1 MRTIAGHIKL
11 WSGARVALLALTL
24 AGCRQSAPDDLIV
37 HEETTAAIV
46 FVKTTGE
53 ETLNRSWA
61 ESNLYKL
68 SPISPDGV
76 VTPITNFT
84 G

>member
-1 MRTIAGHIKL
+1 MKTIAGNKMLGH
-11 WSGARVALLALTL
+11 GARAALLVLTM

-53 ETLNRSWA
+53 ETLNRS
-61 ESNLYKL
+61 
-68 SPISPDGV
+68 SPPSRR
-76 VTPITNFT
+76 TAW
-84 G
+84 